1 VETYHILL
9 SSITVHYAASSHLN
23 EGIKLLAKTK
33 GKNLDLLVE
42 AKEGFEFTNT
52 KNDREPQET
61 HQRMNPKPKSESEAT
76 CGIYEI
82 NLDLPHNL
90 IGNII
95 FRCIKGPQETQRM
108 YKNSR

>member
-1 VETYHILL
+1 
-9 SSITVHYAASSHLN
+9 LN

-76 CGIYEI
+76 RGIYEI

>member
-1 VETYHILL
+1 MGVSESYLVCFCLYPLSQTYHIHL
-9 SSITVHYAASSHLN
+9 SSITVHYAMSSHLN

-61 HQRMNPKPKSESEAT
+61 HQCMNPKP
-76 CGIYEI
+76 
-82 NLDLPHNL
+82 
-90 IGNII
+90 
-95 FRCIKGPQETQRM
+95 
-108 YKNSR
+108 